1 MRIMDILSIPGV
13 GGFFYDD
20 QLAIRRG
27 AQRDGEWYEG
37 TPITE
42 GFEAV
47 RMPAASLGIGL
58 MLEDGSVHWGDAMS
72 VQYAGVA
79 GRDAPFSPGSYAR
92 ALVEDWFP
100 KFCGQDASSFRKN
113 AHSARTA
120 LKELNLSHTALEYG
134 LTQALLGAAAHS
146 QGLTMTEV
154 VCEGYGLPL
163 LPEVV
168 SIFAQSGERRREN
181 VDKMVMKRVEALPH
195 GLISSP
201 EHFGADGGTF
211 LKYVQ
216 WVTARVKELG
226 SAGYDPVLHFD
237 VYGMPGR
244 AFDNSLERIS
254 AFMQQAAEAA
264 FPYRIRIESPL
275 ICATRAEQIESF
287 STLRELLAEEDK
299 SVGIVA
305 DEWCNTLE
313 DINAFISAEACDMVQ
328 VKAPDLGS
336 LEDTIQALIEC
347 KAAGVG
353 AYLGGSCTETEV
365 SARVCTHVA
374 IATQPDVMLAKPG
387 MGVDEGIMAVRN
399 EQGRVLAEIS
409 SRLRTVNDDA

>member
-1 MRIMDILSIPGV
+1 MRITDILSVPGV
-13 GGFFYDD
+13 GGYFYDD

-27 AQRDGEWYEG
+27 AERNGEWYEG
-37 TPITE
+37 SPITE
-42 GFEAV
+42 GFVSV

-92 ALVEDWFP
+92 SLVDDWFP
-100 KFCGQDASSFRKN
+100 NICGRDASGFREN
-113 AHSARTA
+113 VHAARA
-120 LKELNLSHTALEYG
+120 ELRELSLSHTALEYG

-146 QGLTMTEV
+146 RGSTMAEV
-154 VCEGYGLPL
+154 VCEEFGLPL
-163 LPEVV
+163 RPEAVPL
-168 SIFAQSGERRREN
+168 FAQSGERRRGN

-201 EHFGADGGTF
+201 EQFGADGGTF
-211 LKYVQ
+211 LEYVR
-216 WVTARVKELG
+216 WVRARVKELG

-237 VYGMPGR
+237 VYGLPGQ
-244 AFDNSLERIS
+244 AFEGSPRRIS
-254 AFMQQAAEAA
+254 AFLEEAAEAA
-264 FPYRIRIESPL
+264 SPYRIRIESPL
-275 ICATRAEQIESF
+275 ICATRAEQIEAF
-287 STLRELLAEEDK
+287 RALRELLAEAGVA
-299 SVGIVA
+299 VGIVA

-313 DINAFISAEACDMVQ
+313 DIYAFVSAEACDMVQ

-336 LEDTIQALIEC
+336 LEDTIRAVIEC

-353 AYLGGSCTETEV
+353 AYLGGSCTETEA

-387 MGVDEGIMAVRN
+387 MGVDEGIMVVRN
-399 EQGRVLAEIS
+399 EQGRTLAEIS
-409 SRLRTVNDDA
+409 LRSGR